1 MLKLGN
7 HEILEI
13 HEKCRSWGTVGMAR
27 QEDGGKKMNAPCLVG
42 GHEPSRHAVEGGVAA
57 DQAHTPGA
65 GGAGD
70 PGIVL
75 AQALGEFPLN
85 AAGFPGDLL
94 GHEEND

>member
-1 MLKLGN
+1 
-7 HEILEI
+7 
-13 HEKCRSWGTVGMAR
+13 
-27 QEDGGKKMNAPCLVG
+27 MNAPCSVG
-42 GHEPSRHAVEGGVAA
+42 GNEQSRHALEDGVAA
-57 DQAHTPGA
+57 NQVQTPGT

-94 GHEEND
+94 GQEEND